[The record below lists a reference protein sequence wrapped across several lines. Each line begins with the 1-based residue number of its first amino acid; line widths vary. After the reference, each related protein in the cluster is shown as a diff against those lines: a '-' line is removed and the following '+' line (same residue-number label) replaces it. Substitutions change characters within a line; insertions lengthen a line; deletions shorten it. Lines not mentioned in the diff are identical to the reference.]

1 MKEYILTITRIK
13 YPINDTLY
21 YSYSSID
28 NLLKDLKDFIENHKV
43 VSQDVIRIEER

>member
-13 YPINDTLY
+13 YPHNDTLY

-28 NLLKDLKDFIENHKV
+28 NLLKDLKEFILNHKV
-43 VSQDVIRIEER
+43 VSEDIIRIEER